1 MLHILH
7 SFTLPLLTP
16 LLYSSTP
23 PLLHS
28 SLLTPPLLTPPLLTP
43 PLLHFSLLHSSLLH
57 SSLLHSS
64 FLTPHSSLLTPL
76 LHFSTSPPLHTFP
89 LHPSQVHSVASED
102 EEGPNLLLNC
112 DHLSKDLGSY
122 KDKIRGIVNDWMAH
136 YRQKIGISLPAHLAP
151 TFPHSSSSSL
161 LSRSVSAQGRR
172 IQSSKS
178 YAGME

>member
-7 SFTLPLLTP
+7 
-16 LLYSSTP
+16 SSTP
-23 PLLHS
+23 PLLHHS
-28 SLLTPPLLTPPLLTP
+28 TP
-43 PLLHFSLLHSSLLH
+43 
-57 SSLLHSS
+57 
-64 FLTPHSSLLTPL
+64 FL
-76 LHFSTSPPLHTFP
+76 

-112 DHLSKDLGSY
+112 DRLSKDLSSY

-136 YRQKIGISLPAHLAP
+136 YRQNIGISLPAHLAP

-161 LSRSVSAQGRR
+161 LSRGISAQGRR